1 MIRVYET
8 QSGSGW
14 RIGQTGLRLAQSG
27 RGTHVPSDVRPAV
40 GTDADQLAEVAART
54 FPLACS
60 PAVAA
65 DDIAACITGTLSPQR
80 FREYLADSDRLVL
93 AATESGR
100 VIGYAMLVRGA
111 EPDVASLLEPG
122 LAVELSKMYVLPDH
136 HGDGTAAALMETG
149 IAWAA
154 KVGARDVWL
163 GVNQANHRAQ
173 TFYRKHGFVVAGTR
187 TFQVGAIAENDFVMV
202 RAR

>member
-1 MIRVYET
+1 MNHMSLVRNRTTEET
-8 QSGSGW
+8 GDGFD
-14 RIGQTGLRLAQSG
+14 LAAAS
-27 RGTHVPSDVRPAV
+27 
-40 GTDADQLAEVAART
+40 AAR
-54 FPLACS
+54 
-60 PAVAA
+60 
-65 DDIAACITGTLSPQR
+65 
-80 FREYLADSDRLVL
+80 ENDRYSLHTKHLNEQMVRVL
-93 AATESGR
+93 QT
-100 VIGYAMLVRGA
+100 IGYAMLVRGA

-136 HGDGTAAALMETG
+136 HGDGTAAALMEAG

-202 RAR
+202 RTR

>member
-1 MIRVYET
+1 M
-8 QSGSGW
+8 
-14 RIGQTGLRLAQSG
+14 
-27 RGTHVPSDVRPAV
+27 PSDVRPAV

-65 DDIAACITGTLSPQR
+65 DDIAACITATLSPQR

-111 EPDVASLLEPG
+111 EPDVASSLEPV

-136 HGDGTAAALMETG
+136 HGDGTAAALMEAG

-202 RAR
+202 RTR